1 MLLVLGVVNDV
12 DHPESITLFDDEVKR
27 FLSWQSK
34 ACQSFVQE
42 VYVVNQVTLLVDVLI
57 DTRAHVAHAAAHPG
71 IEGARVAGLGEQG
84 DCLEQALVHLQ
95 LDETLELWWELLRKV
110 LDVFVVFLEAKL
122 DRLFELLV

>member
-1 MLLVLGVVNDV
+1 M
-12 DHPESITLFDDEVKR
+12 
-27 FLSWQSK
+27 
-34 ACQSFVQE
+34 
-42 VYVVNQVTLLVDVLI
+42 VDVLI

-71 IEGARVAGLGEQG
+71 IERARVAGLGEQG

-122 DRLFELLV
+122 DSLFELLV